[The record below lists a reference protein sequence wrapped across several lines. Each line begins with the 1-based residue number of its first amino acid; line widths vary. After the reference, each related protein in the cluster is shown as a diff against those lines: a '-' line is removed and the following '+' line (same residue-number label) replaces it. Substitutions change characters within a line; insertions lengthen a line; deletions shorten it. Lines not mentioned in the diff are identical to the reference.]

1 MMGEIKTLE
10 RETPEKKAADEK
22 IAEGKM
28 AEGNTAEAR
37 ALDIQQ
43 IQEILPHRYPFL
55 LVDKVTDLE
64 AGKRAHAVKCVTAN
78 EPFFQGHFPGRPIMP
93 GVLIMEALA
102 QTGAAAILAEEENR
116 GKLAVFGGIK
126 NCRFKRQVV
135 PGDVLELF
143 CELTDR
149 RGPIG
154 YGKAVAKVD
163 GEIAAQGELS
173 FVITE

>member
-1 MMGEIKTLE
+1 MAEIKTLE
-10 RETPEKKAADEK
+10 REAPEKKAADEK
-22 IAEGKM
+22 RDEEKM
-28 AEGNTAEAR
+28 AEGNMAEAR
-37 ALDIQQ
+37 TLDIKQ

-55 LVDKVTDLE
+55 LIDKVTDLE

-149 RGPIG
+149 RGPVG